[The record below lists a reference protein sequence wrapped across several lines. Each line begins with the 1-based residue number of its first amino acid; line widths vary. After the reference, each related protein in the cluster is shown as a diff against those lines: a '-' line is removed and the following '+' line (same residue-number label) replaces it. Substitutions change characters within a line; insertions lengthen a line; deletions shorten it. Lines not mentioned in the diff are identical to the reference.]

1 MEAGDMGDSVHLA
14 AEAYSLVGDV
24 LTSGDTLRLAAAVL
38 LLRLVT
44 WSQLRRA
51 QSSIR
56 SWALPVSQGGSV
68 THSFAWY
75 SDLAL
80 RAAVLLLLTV
90 HPYRLEEWGLP
101 SYEAGRVFV
110 IGGSPFFARREQYAW
125 EGTADLAYTVP
136 LWVAC
141 LAAWYVTQ
149 RNLYTI
155 GMPSAV
161 WNDRRL
167 RTQVGHALVVG
178 VLAAFLASVATAV
191 ALLVF
196 NLVALLLSF
205 RPADITTVTEAAPST
220 AAPGTVDGAAPTSSA
235 PHTTPSV
242 PAGSPRVP
250 AGGPRVPVG
259 TPPVPATAPPA
270 SVAKPS
276 VPVAA
281 TPAPAAVPV
290 PVPYV
295 PTQIDHDHDVDGSG
309 IPAHQPLRPN
319 EARALGTYQ
328 LLGRIGSGGMGT
340 VYLARRQ
347 GSATQVALKTIN
359 PSLVDDPELLRRFE
373 RETEVLAMVPSAYT
387 AQVLDTGVADGRPYL
402 AMELLDGQTLNAHLN
417 KRGPFRSAEALR
429 SLALAM
435 ATALADI
442 HRLGLVHRD
451 LKPANVML
459 TTAGPR
465 LLDFGIATLMDS
477 TRITRTGMG
486 IGTLT
491 YMAPEQF
498 GDTDIGPAADIWAWA
513 CCIIC
518 AAHGSSPFTAA
529 GTGAIIRRIV
539 DTGPDTTAVHAL
551 HRLDPTLADA
561 TRRALTVDVAD
572 RPANGTELLKLLTN
586 DEPPAVA
593 EEIAT
598 GWHTL
603 ML

>member
-1 MEAGDMGDSVHLA
+1 MTDSVHLA
-14 AEAYSLVGDV
+14 ADAYSQVREV
-24 LTSGDTLRLAAAVL
+24 LTSSDTLRLAAAVL

-56 SWALPVSQGGSV
+56 SWALPVSEGGAV
-68 THSFAWY
+68 KHSFALY

-90 HPYRLEEWGLP
+90 DPYRLEEWGLP
-101 SYEAGRVFV
+101 SYEAGSVFV
-110 IGGSPFFARREQYAW
+110 MGDSPFLAGRERYAW
-125 EGTADLAYTVP
+125 EGTADLAYTLPV
-136 LWVAC
+136 WVAC
-141 LAAWYVTQ
+141 LAAWYFTQ

-167 RTQVGHALVVG
+167 RTQVWHVLVVG
-178 VLAAFLASVATAV
+178 VFAAFLSSVATAV

-205 RPADITTVTEAAPST
+205 RPADVTTAVEAAPST
-220 AAPGTVDGAAPTSSA
+220 AVSSAAAPGTADWAAPTSSV
-235 PHTTPSV
+235 PHSTPPV
-242 PAGSPRVP
+242 HVGNPRVP
-250 AGGPRVPVG
+250 AG
-259 TPPVPATAPPA
+259 TPPVSATAPPA
-270 SVAKPS
+270 PGAIAPALVAKPS

-281 TPAPAAVPV
+281 TPAPVA
-290 PVPYV
+290 VPYV
-295 PTQIDHDHDVDGSG
+295 PTQIDHDHDVEGSG
-309 IPAHQPLRPN
+309 VPAHQPLRPN
-319 EARALGTYQ
+319 EARTLGTYQ

-498 GDTDIGPAADIWAWA
+498 GDTDIGPAADVWAWA

-539 DTGPDTTAVHAL
+539 DTGPDTTALDAL

-561 TRRALTVDVAD
+561 TRRALTLDVAD

-603 ML
+603 VL

>member
-1 MEAGDMGDSVHLA
+1 MAESVHLA
-14 AEAYSLVGDV
+14 AEAYSLVGEV
-24 LTSGDTLRLAAAVL
+24 LTSGDTLQLAALVL

-51 QSSIR
+51 QSSVR
-56 SWALPVSQGGSV
+56 SWALPVSEGGSV
-68 THSFAWY
+68 KHSFALY

-80 RAAVLLLLTV
+80 RSAVLLLLTV
-90 HPYRLEEWGLP
+90 NPYRLEEWGLP
-101 SYEAGRVFV
+101 FYEAGRVFV
-110 IGGSPFFARREQYAW
+110 IGDSPLFARHEQYAW
-125 EGTADLAYTVP
+125 EGTADLAYTLP
-136 LWVAC
+136 LWGAC
-141 LAAWYVTQ
+141 LAAWYFTQ

-155 GMPSAV
+155 GMPPAV

-167 RTQVGHALVVG
+167 RTQVWHVLVVG
-178 VLAAFLASVATAV
+178 VFAAFLASVATAV
-191 ALLVF
+191 ALLVL
-196 NLVALLLSF
+196 NVVALLVSF
-205 RPADITTVTEAAPST
+205 RPADATTVAGAAPST
-220 AAPGTVDGAAPTSSA
+220 AAPVTADWAAPTSSA
-235 PHTTPSV
+235 PHS
-242 PAGSPRVP
+242 
-250 AGGPRVPVG
+250 
-259 TPPVPATAPPA
+259 TPPVSAGNPRVPATAPPA
-270 SVAKPS
+270 PAGASASAPVAKPS

-281 TPAPAAVPV
+281 TPAPAAT
-290 PVPYV
+290 PYV
-295 PTQIDHDHDVDGSG
+295 PTQIDHDHDHDVDDSG

-319 EARALGTYQ
+319 EARTLGTYQ

-486 IGTLT
+486 VGTLT

-539 DTGPDTTAVHAL
+539 DTGPDTTAVDAL

-561 TRRALTVDVAD
+561 TRRALTLDVAD
-572 RPANGTELLKLLTN
+572 RPANGTELLKLLTD

>member
-1 MEAGDMGDSVHLA
+1 MRHNF
-14 AEAYSLVGDV
+14 
-24 LTSGDTLRLAAAVL
+24 
-38 LLRLVT
+38 
-44 WSQLRRA
+44 
-51 QSSIR
+51 
-56 SWALPVSQGGSV
+56 AL
-68 THSFAWY
+68 Y

-80 RAAVLLLLTV
+80 RSAVLLLLTV
-90 HPYRLEEWGLP
+90 DPYRLDDWGLP
-101 SYEAGRVFV
+101 FYESGSVFV
-110 IGGSPFFARREQYAW
+110 IGDSPFFSRRESYAGEW
-125 EGTADLAYTVP
+125 SGDLAYTLP

-141 LAAWYVTQ
+141 LAAWYFTQ
-149 RNLYTI
+149 RNLYII
-155 GMPSAV
+155 GMPPAV

-167 RTQVGHALVVG
+167 RTQVWHVLVVG
-178 VLAAFLASVATAV
+178 AFAAFLASVATAV

-205 RPADITTVTEAAPST
+205 RPADATTAAEAATPST
-220 AAPGTVDGAAPTSSA
+220 AAPGTPDWAAPTSSA
-235 PHTTPSV
+235 HHSTPPV
-242 PAGSPRVP
+242 PAGNPRVP
-250 AGGPRVPVG
+250 AG
-259 TPPVPATAPPA
+259 TPPVPAAAPPA
-270 SVAKPS
+270 PAGAAAPTPAAKPS

-281 TPAPAAVPV
+281 TPAPAAVP
-290 PVPYV
+290 YV
-295 PTQIDHDHDVDGSG
+295 PTQLDHDHDADRSG

-319 EARALGTYQ
+319 EDRTLGTYQ

-539 DTGPDTTAVHAL
+539 DTGPDTTAVDTL

-561 TRRALTVDVAD
+561 TRRALTLDVAD